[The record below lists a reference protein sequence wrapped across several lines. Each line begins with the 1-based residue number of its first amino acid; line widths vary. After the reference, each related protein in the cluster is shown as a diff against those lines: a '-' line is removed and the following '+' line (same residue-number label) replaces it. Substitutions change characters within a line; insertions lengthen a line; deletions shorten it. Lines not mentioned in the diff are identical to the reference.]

1 MTLRKLFL
9 VSCAIVV
16 LGLLAW
22 KSIAP
27 LNESRKS
34 GHEAN
39 IASGSGSPGKG
50 TKDENGAGNP
60 SGKAMNANSGSAAF
74 ESKPVTGSVES
85 GTNRMKDFRSLDYKP
100 VTYSGG
106 IPRYDGEAVIAY
118 VAVPSSG
125 EKLAMTVNQMGEYPR
140 VRVQASER
148 VKVLLQFTNLP
159 EGTPVSF
166 VAQDG
171 GLMENNKA
179 GLARQTDVQ
188 KQVAFEYQLSA
199 NDGVHRV
206 HVTTATGEAKTLD
219 FWVGPE
225 NVMATK

>member
-1 MTLRKLFL
+1 MHKIIVIVGVVLF
-9 VSCAIVV
+9 
-16 LGLLAW
+16 LGLLTW
-22 KSIAP
+22 KVALPVMQGSAQNRLP
-27 LNESRKS
+27 KHNDHASAGGFGPEEKYSKS
-34 GHEAN
+34 GATGDQFRPVPGSKAIEAR
-39 IASGSGSPGKG
+39 A
-50 TKDENGAGNP
+50 
-60 SGKAMNANSGSAAF
+60 
-74 ESKPVTGSVES
+74 VTGDVGS
-85 GTNRMKDFRSLDYKP
+85 GTNLMKDFRSLDYKP
-100 VTYSGG
+100 VLYSGG
-106 IPRYDGEAVIAY
+106 IPRYDGEAVTAY

-140 VRVQASER
+140 VRVKPSER

-171 GLMENNKA
+171 GVMENNKA
-179 GLARQTDVQ
+179 GLARQTDAQ

-199 NDGVHRV
+199 NDGVHRI
-206 HVTTATGEAKTLD
+206 HVTTANGEAKTLD